1 MPPKKKTN
9 LTRPQSAAA
18 ADAAIVNQLDD
29 NVIAIIFGCFPPEDT
44 MRMRRVCKKWREA
57 AKKAIVDLFC
67 VDSVDNYRAMAT
79 MTTALPNLKQLS
91 ICNLGR
97 RYHKFSDGEDPDQDE
112 RWTAQT
118 DNYITY
124 DINIISNFRKLR
136 RLNIYGAP
144 INGRYPTLFNFP
156 LLEKLRISF
165 CHSFKLELEM
175 LSGFPSLRELNV
187 DYNRFLRGNIVSLNV
202 LKDTLEE
209 VRIVQCNN
217 VKGNFMDLADFPHLK
232 LLNLQRTAVT
242 GDIREITEN
251 DFLHLEYIFLPNTVI
266 GGWGYQFQRVSEVPS
281 VMNAVYLCMRRNR
294 DRELFSGW
302 CWYLSRDSP
311 DWYDGYHDLNRP
323 DHPFTVDFVRARSRL
338 GWRWRNED
346 GDSCEINWLDPE
358 PDRICDADTRSLQP
372 IQEEIGFYKGHYH
385 PPTAEEYNRLCD
397 EHSED

>member
-1 MPPKKKTN
+1 M
-9 LTRPQSAAA
+9 
-18 ADAAIVNQLDD
+18 
-29 NVIAIIFGCFPPEDT
+29 
-44 MRMRRVCKKWREA
+44 
-57 AKKAIVDLFC
+57 
-67 VDSVDNYRAMAT
+67 
-79 MTTALPNLKQLS
+79 
-91 ICNLGR
+91 
-97 RYHKFSDGEDPDQDE
+97 
-112 RWTAQT
+112 
-118 DNYITY
+118 
-124 DINIISNFRKLR
+124 
-136 RLNIYGAP
+136 
-144 INGRYPTLFNFP
+144 NGRYPTLFNFP

-165 CHSFKLELEM
+165 HYNFKWELEM

-187 DYNRFLRGNIVSLNV
+187 EYNRSLRGNIGSLNV
-202 LKDTLEE
+202 LKNSLEK
-209 VRIVQCNN
+209 VKICDCNN
-217 VKGNFMDLADFPHLK
+217 VDGNFMDLADFPHLK
-232 LLNLQRTAVT
+232 VLNLQRTAVI

-251 DFLHLEYIFLPNTVI
+251 DFLHLECIVLPKTVI
-266 GGWGYQFQRVSEVPS
+266 GGWGYQFQRISEMPS